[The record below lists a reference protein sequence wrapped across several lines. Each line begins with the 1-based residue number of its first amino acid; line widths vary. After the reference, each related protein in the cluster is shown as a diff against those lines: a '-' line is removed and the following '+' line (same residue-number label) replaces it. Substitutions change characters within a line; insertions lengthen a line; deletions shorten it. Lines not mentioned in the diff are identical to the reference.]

1 MKNLLLDISNWSF
14 DKKKERRIWNWHTA
28 RNHFRLLLYCP
39 AFLWIFFFCL
49 INLVQQGKKR
59 LGISDHPLLIASNFV
74 IHSYLSFLPKST
86 KNLFLQFS
94 TLSSFQVLSADW
106 LLSNSWDS
114 TNQKRFA
121 SGRRFA
127 HIIKKSRSFTCLAN
141 QNKGISHVTFENQNS
156 TFLQRK
162 PKHSRS
168 VWKPLRSKISQ
179 YSRWIRPWKRPP
191 LFRPPIQRPQKRA

>member
-1 MKNLLLDISNWSF
+1 MYKNLPPAIEMTSWGNSLSRSKNDDSIKSFQDFFCQKKMKNLLLDISNWSF

-86 KNLFLQFS
+86 KKSVSSVLHAFEF
-94 TLSSFQVLSADW
+94 SSFVCW
-106 LLSNSWDS
+106 LIVE
-114 TNQKRFA
+114 Q
-121 SGRRFA
+121 
-127 HIIKKSRSFTCLAN
+127 
-141 QNKGISHVTFENQNS
+141 
-156 TFLQRK
+156 
-162 PKHSRS
+162 
-168 VWKPLRSKISQ
+168 
-179 YSRWIRPWKRPP
+179 
-191 LFRPPIQRPQKRA
+191 

>member
-1 MKNLLLDISNWSF
+1 MFFVHLDHSVLPGHLRTSNHSNCVRKSPSLFCEFFELFTLSTLRVLSFVCWVLTQYWHWQLRVDLLL
-14 DKKKERRIWNWHTA
+14 RV
-28 RNHFRLLLYCP
+28 C
-39 AFLWIFFFCL
+39 
-49 INLVQQGKKR
+49 
-59 LGISDHPLLIASNFV
+59 
-74 IHSYLSFLPKST
+74 
-86 KNLFLQFS
+86 
-94 TLSSFQVLSADW
+94 
-106 LLSNSWDS
+106 WDS
-114 TNQKRFA
+114 ANQKRFA
-121 SGRRFA
+121 SGRSFA
-127 HIIKKSRSFTCLAN
+127 HNIKKSRSFTCLAN